1 MSGFA
6 EQDGEKEALRMNEAR
21 KDAVTTQ
28 DLTTAT
34 VQEIQLELIR
44 RHQYNYFDGED
55 VAADLMA
62 HREWWEAVLM
72 DTHGLGGSGP
82 AHLFKLRDLAGNFW
96 NVDTLYILAV
106 NESSARRLAR
116 FADRWEADE
125 VCVYEAEETNR
136 SLGGGVEQQRLV
148 TMWWD

>member
-6 EQDGEKEALRMNEAR
+6 EQDSEKEALRMNEVR

-44 RHQYNYFDGED
+44 RHQHNNFDGED

-62 HREWWEAVLM
+62 HREWW
-72 DTHGLGGSGP
+72 
-82 AHLFKLRDLAGNFW
+82 
-96 NVDTLYILAV
+96 DTLYILAV
-106 NESSARRLAR
+106 NESGARRLAR

-125 VCVYEAEETNR
+125 VCVHEAEETYR
-136 SLGGGVEQQRLV
+136 ALGGGVEQQRLV